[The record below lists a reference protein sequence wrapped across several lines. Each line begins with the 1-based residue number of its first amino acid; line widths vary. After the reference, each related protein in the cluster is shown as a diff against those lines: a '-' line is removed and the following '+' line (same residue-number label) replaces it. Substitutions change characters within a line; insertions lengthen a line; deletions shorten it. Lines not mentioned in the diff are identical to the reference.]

1 MKKLSLRQL
10 LLLVSLILPLGCIE
24 FTPDATGGSSEET
37 SASDSNEFT
46 EPTSLETEE
55 SGGYDAEDEEPLFG
69 LDSMEQYEEDGEVE
83 DPTVS
88 EEEETAAEADPEAQ
102 VYLIRIVWGNL
113 QLNGRDDRD
122 REEID
127 GDWID
132 WTGSLS
138 FNGDGDLLLKRTILF
153 DRHDSIVEED
163 DPLVIEWQ
171 SYTGSHID
179 GILAKLIYRPVE
191 GEESPVVTFVTDPIT
206 QEIAV
211 AELDHYNEIVT
222 INEEGHGA
230 AFTALRVDD
239 DDCEEGFLAGKF
251 HDRHEG
257 DGGIFR
263 GAVLSETGA
272 LNGHVRGHY
281 GVDDEDEQVF
291 FGKYINTAGHYRG
304 ILHGSYGD
312 GAFSGSWFEVFG
324 LDEGMLNGKYVTG
337 TEVDSG
343 FFQGFWEKTCE

>member
-138 FNGDGDLLLKRTILF
+138 FNGDGDLLL
-153 DRHDSIVEED
+153 
-163 DPLVIEWQ
+163 
-171 SYTGSHID
+171 
-179 GILAKLIYRPVE
+179 
-191 GEESPVVTFVTDPIT
+191 
-206 QEIAV
+206 
-211 AELDHYNEIVT
+211 
-222 INEEGHGA
+222 
-230 AFTALRVDD
+230 
-239 DDCEEGFLAGKF
+239 
-251 HDRHEG
+251 
-257 DGGIFR
+257 
-263 GAVLSETGA
+263 
-272 LNGHVRGHY
+272 
-281 GVDDEDEQVF
+281 
-291 FGKYINTAGHYRG
+291 
-304 ILHGSYGD
+304 
-312 GAFSGSWFEVFG
+312 
-324 LDEGMLNGKYVTG
+324 
-337 TEVDSG
+337 
-343 FFQGFWEKTCE
+343 